1 MAELIFDEDIPT
13 HNTLWGEEIV
23 TTKQCRTCK
32 NHYPDNQTY
41 FADGGRSKQCR
52 KCEQDE
58 VMARYREK
66 QAYIEE
72 HKRLIHVN
80 DVVSLITDLW
90 SFIIEMLQ
98 LNHLNSLRVHTGLMP
113 RLMQRLRSVRYC
125 VLTVTKHITT
135 TKGQVV
141 KDQKNISGMRSTL
154 RA

>member
-72 HKRLIHVN
+72 HKKTHPCERCGFA
-80 DVVSLITDLW
+80 DYRSLVFHHRDASTK
-90 SFIIEMLQ
+90 SFELSQGPHRSYAQIDAEIAKCEVLCA
-98 LNHLNSLRVHTGLMP
+98 NCHEAHHYDEGTGGKRPKKYIWDEKYL
-113 RLMQRLRSVRYC
+113 
-125 VLTVTKHITT
+125 
-135 TKGQVV
+135 
-141 KDQKNISGMRSTL
+141 
-154 RA
+154 